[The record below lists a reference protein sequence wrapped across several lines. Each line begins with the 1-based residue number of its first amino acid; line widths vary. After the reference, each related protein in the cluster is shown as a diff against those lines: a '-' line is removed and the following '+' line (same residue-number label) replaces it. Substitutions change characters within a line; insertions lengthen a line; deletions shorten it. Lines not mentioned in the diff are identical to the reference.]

1 MWPRVRGGFGTM
13 PVVMGRFWEIFLV
26 AGRLG
31 LTSFGGPIAHI
42 GYFREE
48 YVVRRKWLDEGTFAE
63 LIALCQFLPGPASSQ
78 LGMAVGI
85 RRGGLLGGFAAWLG
99 FTLPSALALILFA
112 YGVQELGAQESADW
126 LHGLKIVAVAV
137 VALALWGMGRT
148 LTPDRTRITIAVVAA
163 GALLLSGGIAAQLV
177 VVAGGAVLGLIVLKP
192 PEPRADGDA
201 VVVEPG
207 TGSPFDK
214 LRVSGGGL
222 RASVGPAVLLI
233 AFLVLLAALPVASR
247 LTESLAVDVVDSFY
261 RTGSLV
267 FGGGHVVLP
276 LIEVEVVPPGWV
288 TSDEFLAG
296 YGAAQAVPGPLFTFS
311 AYLGASVDGLTPAWG
326 GGLLALAAIF
336 APSFLLVPGVL
347 PFWERLR
354 GVARVR
360 QALMGVN
367 AAVVGLLLAA
377 LYDPLWTS
385 AIETPADFA
394 VGAAAFALLAFWKAP
409 PWLVV
414 VVTAIAG
421 AAVTQLL

>member
-1 MWPRVRGGFGTM
+1 M
-13 PVVMGRFWEIFLV
+13 PTVMARFWEIFLV

-85 RRGGLLGGFAAWLG
+85 KRGGLLGGFAAWLG

-163 GALLLSGGIAAQLV
+163 AALLLTGGIAAQLAV
-177 VVAGGAVLGLIVLKP
+177 IVGGAIVGLIVLRP
-192 PEPRADGDA
+192 PEPQADGDA
-201 VVVEPG
+201 V
-207 TGSPFDK
+207 S
-214 LRVSGGGL
+214 SGGT
-222 RASVGPAVLLI
+222 RSAMALLI
-233 AFLVLLAALPVASR
+233 AFLVLLAALPLASR
-247 LTESLAVDVVDSFY
+247 LTDSLAVDIMDSFY

-276 LIEVEVVPPGWV
+276 LLEAEVVPPGWV

-311 AYLGASVDGLTPAWG
+311 AYLGASVDGLTPRWG

-347 PFWERLR
+347 PFWERVR

-394 VGAAAFALLAFWKAP
+394 VAAAAFALLAFWRAP
-409 PWLVV
+409 PWVV
-414 VVTAIAG
+414 VVLTAIAG
-421 AAVTQLL
+421 AMVAQW